1 MSVKLVRRLRS
12 PSNPSMTWTT
22 TLSISDTD
30 EINLRMQVND
40 VVVERKISSGLRGT
54 LFAVINGIYLHEREL
69 LASFPDLLEDG
80 DILLAD
86 TIAALD
92 TTR

>member
-1 MSVKLVRRLRS
+1 
-12 PSNPSMTWTT
+12 MTWTT

-30 EINLRMQVND
+30 EVNLTMQVND
-40 VVVERKISSGLRGT
+40 IVVDGQVSSGLRGT
-54 LFAVINGIYLHEREL
+54 LFAVINGIYLYEREL
-69 LASFPDLLEDG
+69 LASFPDLIED
-80 DILLAD
+80 DDVLVAD